1 MVTATRPVSRRGSCD
16 AVALS
21 LTRSGCPAAAARPR
35 SGPAELRRSSA
46 EAPPELSPPE
56 LRPAD
61 TGGAVAPASRWFQV
75 PLSRRSLTRWRAEP
89 RPEKPK
95 TPSHWS
101 WLSNFQAEFKPCDSI
116 CWVFEA
122 QAQVAAP
129 NQSTFPGPIR
139 FDFPRANDP
148 PIENVKLRG

>member
-1 MVTATRPVSRRGSCD
+1 MTETAARRGAMLDTLRIRAPCS
-16 AVALS
+16 
-21 LTRSGCPAAAARPR
+21 AAAARPR

-46 EAPPELSPPE
+46 GAPPE

-61 TGGAVAPASRWFQV
+61 TGGAVPTPAPASRWFQV

-101 WLSNFQAEFKPCDSI
+101 WLCNSKPISSGIQASRFDLLGILRPTPKLQRPTRRLS
-116 CWVFEA
+116 
-122 QAQVAAP
+122 P
-129 NQSTFPGPIR
+129 GPGQSGLIFPG
-139 FDFPRANDP
+139 